1 MRPPGTMTS
10 TLLSQK
16 PETNSSWL
24 VPLPP
29 ANEITPV
36 TEVKGGLLYN
46 SFRFLREN
54 GLEKDYEAIAGPEL
68 TRIVRETLASAWV
81 DVDVARRHYETIHSL
96 QLPPEKIVALA
107 DNSVRV
113 LNGVFLQ
120 TLGRAAR
127 AAGFD
132 ARTALKLVVR
142 IFPRVYRG
150 GAIGVELTDTNQG
163 VITFVGVT
171 LMRVGYYRY
180 ANGVYV
186 KSAIR
191 LMSGDVRVTEGTHD
205 ESKLTYRYLV
215 RWTSKRDESAS

>member
-1 MRPPGTMTS
+1 
-10 TLLSQK
+10 LLIQK
-16 PETNSSWL
+16 PEASSSWL

-29 ANEITPV
+29 ADHIPPV
-36 TEVKGGLLYN
+36 KEVKGGLLYN
-46 SFRFLREN
+46 SFRFLREL
-54 GLEKDYEAIAGPEL
+54 GLEKDYEAIAGSEL
-68 TRIVRETLASAWV
+68 TRTVSATLSSEWV
-81 DVDVARRHYETIHSL
+81 DVDIARRHYETIHAL
-96 QLPPEKIVALA
+96 QLPAEQIRALA
-107 DNSVRV
+107 DNSVRI

-163 VITFVGVT
+163 VITFVGVS
-171 LMRVGYYRY
+171 LMRVGYYRF
-180 ANGVYV
+180 ANSVYV

-205 ESKLTYRYLV
+205 EAKLTYRYLV
-215 RWTSKRDESAS
+215 RWSGSRADSSS